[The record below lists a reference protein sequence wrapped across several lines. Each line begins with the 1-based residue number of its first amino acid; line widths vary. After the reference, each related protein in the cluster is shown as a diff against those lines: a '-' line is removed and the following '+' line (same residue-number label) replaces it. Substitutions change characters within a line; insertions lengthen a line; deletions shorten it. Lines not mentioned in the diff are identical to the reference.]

1 MTRLN
6 VRIFKEEIRHE
17 NENKLCIILPDYNVR
32 GGNQEWNLEESIE
45 MMWDAKLLAVI
56 FYNDHS
62 ILKKN
67 VIFAEF
73 LFVFL
78 IEFDCNS
85 LLES

>member
-32 GGNQEWNLEESIE
+32 GGNQEWNLEESIK

-62 ILKKN
+62 IFKKKCYICRIS
-67 VIFAEF
+67 VC
-73 LFVFL
+73 VFNRVWL
-78 IEFDCNS
+78 
-85 LLES
+85 

>member
-32 GGNQEWNLEESIE
+32 GGNQEWNLEESIK

-62 ILKKN
+62 I
-67 VIFAEF
+67 F
-73 LFVFL
+73 
-78 IEFDCNS
+78 
-85 LLES
+85 